1 MMTDFSIREEE
12 DFIKLGQLLK
22 ACDMVSSGAE
32 AKTVINEGLVRVNG
46 EVCEMR
52 GKKIH
57 RGDIVNYREKD
68 IRIV

>member
-1 MMTDFSIREEE
+1 MMNNFSIREGE

-22 ACDMVSSGAE
+22 VCNMVSSGAE
-32 AKTVINEGLVRVNG
+32 AKTVINEGLVKVNG

-57 RGDIVNYREKD
+57 RGDIVIYDEKE
-68 IRIV
+68 IRII